1 MNSLEVLTPE
11 QAAEALGCE
20 PQHVNELAAQFKLPA
35 VKYGRSW
42 RFPVAAM
49 NQFLAQR
56 ALDHIAQASV
66 APSPTPMPLPTGR
79 RRQLPDLTK
88 CQVQRRSARSVP
100 RSDK

>member
-1 MNSLEVLTPE
+1 MISLDVLTPE

-20 PQHVNELAAQFKLPA
+20 PQHVNELAAQRKLPA

-56 ALDHIAQASV
+56 ALDHIANSAATATPQ
-66 APSPTPMPLPTGR
+66 PTPMPKPIGR
-79 RRQLPDLTK
+79 RRSLPDLSK
-88 CQVQRRSARSVP
+88 C
-100 RSDK
+100 

>member
-1 MNSLEVLTPE
+1 MSTLDVLTPE

-20 PQHVNELAAQFKLPA
+20 PQHVNELASQRKLPA

-56 ALDHIAQASV
+56 ALDHIATA
-66 APSPTPMPLPTGR
+66 AATPAPTPMPKPAGR
-79 RRQLPDLTK
+79 RRALPDLSK
-88 CQVQRRSARSVP
+88 C
-100 RSDK
+100 

>member
-1 MNSLEVLTPE
+1 MSTLDVLTPE

-20 PQHVNELAAQFKLPA
+20 PQHVNELAAQRKLPA

-56 ALDHIAQASV
+56 ALEHIAAAAAA
-66 APSPTPMPLPTGR
+66 APSPTPMPKPTTR
-79 RRQLPDLTK
+79 RRALPDLSK
-88 CQVQRRSARSVP
+88 C
-100 RSDK
+100 

>member
-1 MNSLEVLTPE
+1 MISLDVLTPE

-20 PQHVNELAAQFKLPA
+20 PQHVNELAVQRKLPA

-56 ALDHIAQASV
+56 ALDHIAGA
-66 APSPTPMPLPTGR
+66 APTPPATPMPKPAAR
-79 RRQLPDLTK
+79 RRNLPDLSK
-88 CQVQRRSARSVP
+88 C
-100 RSDK
+100 

>member
-1 MNSLEVLTPE
+1 MISLDVLTPE

-20 PQHVNELAAQFKLPA
+20 PQHVNDLAVQRKLPA

-56 ALDHIAQASV
+56 ALDHIAGAAE
-66 APSPTPMPLPTGR
+66 APSPTPMPKPVSRGR
-79 RRQLPDLTK
+79 KLPDLSK
-88 CQVQRRSARSVP
+88 C
-100 RSDK
+100 